1 MRGDHKANLS
11 FVYSPFLGYAWSDDL
26 RDEYTLVYET
36 RQGTPFFW
44 TPFLHGIGNT
54 TVLGG
59 PRRGKSLNTNALF
72 TGAMKYGTKT
82 FLFDQGYSYETNV
95 HELGGSVMH
104 LGLESPRINFF
115 AVDHSRENVHA
126 IAQTIRLMLS
136 KTGEAVG
143 NDDLDAIEKGV
154 ERMFDLPREVRQ
166 LRHLSLPP
174 RLRKGLK
181 RWLDGGIYGAIFDN
195 VEDDMQFHDLQ
206 LFDFANL
213 DEKHEDLLEVEMSW
227 ILYLC
232 QNVIRDPKHLGTPK
246 HLIIDELVGSGVGI
260 LPVIKFL
267 LETIKADSKNLAWAT
282 LVTQSLEDLGPYAGW
297 SLRTPAQTRCSWVER
312 LTGNSIQKHFRLN
325 ERELEQ
331 VQSVGGTGTGGESGR

>member
-1 MRGDHKANLS
+1 
-11 FVYSPFLGYAWSDDL
+11 
-26 RDEYTLVYET
+26 
-36 RQGTPFFW
+36 
-44 TPFLHGIGNT
+44 
-54 TVLGG
+54 
-59 PRRGKSLNTNALF
+59 
-72 TGAMKYGTKT
+72 
-82 FLFDQGYSYETNV
+82 
-95 HELGGSVMH
+95 MH

-246 HLIIDELVGSGVGI
+246 HLIIDELWKRVGI

-282 LVTQSLEDLGPYAGW
+282 LVTQSLEDLGPYAAVIKNACPNTMFLGGAFDRE
-297 SLRTPAQTRCSWVER
+297 LY
-312 LTGNSIQKHFRLN
+312 QKHFRLN

-331 VQSVGGTGTGGESGR
+331 LESLGERELAVKVDGEPFVNGGQGYFKVLRMNLDPAAYVRATTKPSERLLREQPEGAKSIASSYRAARGSKR